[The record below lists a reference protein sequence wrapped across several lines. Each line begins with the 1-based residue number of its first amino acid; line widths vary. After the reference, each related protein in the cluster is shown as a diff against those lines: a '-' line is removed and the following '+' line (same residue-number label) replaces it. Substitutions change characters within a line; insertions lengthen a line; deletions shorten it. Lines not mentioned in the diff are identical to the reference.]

1 MSERRRP
8 KASGKGEGTSTCYS
22 RASDADS
29 RQAYVWEDVYTAE
42 VGSLWNALGKME
54 DRVPAP
60 SKDTLSA
67 ISSPCS
73 RLYTLP
79 AHSLPTPP
87 HPCAERTSTPLQS
100 EEDDAKGPERKGI
113 TALEKLLSRLSVPA
127 TEAKV
132 GGKGGGGGGGKG
144 GGGRGEGRG
153 SRKEGGQKRRKGAT
167 SGKKWY
173 LRRGEGEGGKE
184 GGVES
189 TEEEIAV
196 AQIWREGGKEGGKD
210 GGKEG
215 GREELDAVLAIVEAG
230 ACRVGG
236 EGGEGQL
243 KDRLG
248 ALLAGREE
256 DIRRLEDDCARLANA
271 SLALGPQT
279 RLLVGKIRA
288 IREERR
294 DKEGLREKVMA
305 VNRIL
310 AQRIRDFEDKY
321 PSSLPPSSS
330 SSSSS

>member
-1 MSERRRP
+1 LGFLRLGRFSP
-8 KASGKGEGTSTCYS
+8 FHFTFLLFLIHAFN
-22 RASDADS
+22 
-29 RQAYVWEDVYTAE
+29 
-42 VGSLWNALGKME
+42 SLCSLIF
-54 DRVPAP
+54 AP
-60 SKDTLSA
+60 F
-67 ISSPCS
+67 
-73 RLYTLP
+73 
-79 AHSLPTPP
+79 
-87 HPCAERTSTPLQS
+87 Q
-100 EEDDAKGPERKGI
+100 GI

-256 DIRRLEDDCARLANA
+256 DIRRCV
-271 SLALGPQT
+271 
-279 RLLVGKIRA
+279 LL
-288 IREERR
+288 
-294 DKEGLREKVMA
+294 L
-305 VNRIL
+305 
-310 AQRIRDFEDKY
+310 
-321 PSSLPPSSS
+321 PPSLPPSLLLPPSLPPS
-330 SSSSS
+330 LLPSFPPSLLPPFLPHFLPPSHFHFPPRVSDWRMTALASPTPPSRSAPRPDFLSGKFGRFGKKGGIRRGCGRR